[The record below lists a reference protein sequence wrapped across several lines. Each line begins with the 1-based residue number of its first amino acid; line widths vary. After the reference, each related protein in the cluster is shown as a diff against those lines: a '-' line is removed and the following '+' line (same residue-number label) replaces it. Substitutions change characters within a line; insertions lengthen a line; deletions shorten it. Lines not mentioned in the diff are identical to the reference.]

1 MPPKRPTRSA
11 ASSVAAADVSPPAAN
26 VEAAASAPAKRKMGE
41 KEKMKEAA
49 VEAPPQPAPLDP
61 RGRKVAAVVE
71 NEEKVGDVNEE
82 EMEEEDEESTDEEED
97 EEECEDESDDDI
109 KLVMTGPARYRS
121 FANKYVRPGLEGG
134 AGAGTAGSTAAS
146 AAATMAEGGKAAGE
160 EKEGEEEE
168 EAAEER
174 RRAAAWEGFGADDE
188 EGKEGEGE
196 REGEDEADMFTDP
209 LKHPAIRDYREKFH
223 DEDFPPTDQLR
234 LRFKRTAFDIDIN
247 TVEEKGW
254 DRSGA
259 SPADYFNY
267 GFVEES
273 WALYSEK
280 QIRLR
285 WLAQKRDVQTAQ
297 EEEIML
303 ASILEAKAAEGRKFE
318 EEEEAEWGRIRG
330 GVEGGGGGGE
340 ETNFSPPLREGLP
353 PAMYRG
359 EGGRRGGR
367 GGGGG
372 PGSSTRTTG
381 AHRHLSTAGEVEEE
395 VAFGV
400 GVGGGVE
407 GSLRMIGVEG
417 EDEVEE
423 GGEEGGGLH
432 RITLASHPMAC
443 RRLNFIM
450 KGVEREGE
458 KKNETPPRLRREEC
472 RHHVGRRP
480 GREEGEVTGGKKEG
494 GRAGTD
500 GVVVEEAALTMSGRS
515 PRGEVAVIENEKE
528 GKGIESEAGV
538 GVGAGRVSAVRIGE
552 SAVSG
557 EEEVATKSASGYGDE
572 ELKKMETDCL
582 RSKCGSK
589 SGVFFVAYVW
599 LPKAQTEEVFKSS
612 TAIFGGCVLVAF
624 AFLSPLAVF
633 PA

>member
-1 MPPKRPTRSA
+1 MKTAR
-11 ASSVAAADVSPPAAN
+11 
-26 VEAAASAPAKRKMGE
+26 EA
-41 KEKMKEAA
+41 
-49 VEAPPQPAPLDP
+49 
-61 RGRKVAAVVE
+61 
-71 NEEKVGDVNEE
+71 
-82 EMEEEDEESTDEEED
+82 
-97 EEECEDESDDDI
+97 
-109 KLVMTGPARYRS
+109 
-121 FANKYVRPGLEGG
+121 
-134 AGAGTAGSTAAS
+134 
-146 AAATMAEGGKAAGE
+146 
-160 EKEGEEEE
+160 
-168 EAAEER
+168 
-174 RRAAAWEGFGADDE
+174 
-188 EGKEGEGE
+188 
-196 REGEDEADMFTDP
+196 
-209 LKHPAIRDYREKFH
+209 
-223 DEDFPPTDQLR
+223 
-234 LRFKRTAFDIDIN
+234 
-247 TVEEKGW
+247 
-254 DRSGA
+254 
-259 SPADYFNY
+259 
-267 GFVEES
+267 
-273 WALYSEK
+273 
-280 QIRLR
+280 
-285 WLAQKRDVQTAQ
+285 
-297 EEEIML
+297 
-303 ASILEAKAAEGRKFE
+303 
-318 EEEEAEWGRIRG
+318 
-330 GVEGGGGGGE
+330 
-340 ETNFSPPLREGLP
+340 LP
-353 PAMYRG
+353 PFLPPFLPLFLLRS
-359 EGGRRGGR
+359 
-367 GGGGG
+367 
-372 PGSSTRTTG
+372 GSSTRTTG